1 MAKTTVRKTGAF
13 QKFNLG
19 LKAERCE
26 MYFNSFYK
34 YVTNFKKNEI
44 YVKSSSRHTWR
55 LRAQGTVS
63 VGFSLFPVFLA
74 SSPALL
80 ITNVQYIR
88 LNIQFWTHTD
98 DIVILKR
105 KRHLSREQISES
117 RKRIRT
123 TLGEVNSKVD
133 SIFFLKLQNVEFL
146 FEIDN
151 I

>member
-55 LRAQGTVS
+55 LRAQGTGS
-63 VGFSLFPVFLA
+63 IGFSLFPVFLA

-80 ITNVQYIR
+80 IID
-88 LNIQFWTHTD
+88 IQF
-98 DIVILKR
+98 ILYC
-105 KRHLSREQISES
+105 LMFF
-117 RKRIRT
+117 
-123 TLGEVNSKVD
+123 NS
-133 SIFFLKLQNVEFL
+133 N
-146 FEIDN
+146 
-151 I
+151 